1 MTSATSGRTPVH
13 TDWSSLLLMLLFI
26 FLRSGIG
33 NVGAMTERVPAP
45 VHRKKKSGQIPCSR
59 LLRPCGPGQQGCI
72 ASSNRVDPSFSFTP
86 FTEKQGEGGP

>member
-1 MTSATSGRTPVH
+1 MTSATSGRTLVH

-45 VHRKKKSGQIPCSR
+45 VHRKKKNQAKFPALDSSALVGLDSR
-59 LLRPCGPGQQGCI
+59 G
-72 ASSNRVDPSFSFTP
+72 V
-86 FTEKQGEGGP
+86 